1 MTIPAFDAK
10 GTSSGT
16 VLFWVRVSPRARRSS
31 VEGVAGGAL
40 RVRLSAPPVEGRAN
54 DELCRLLAECL
65 NIPESAVRIVRGRH
79 GRLKQVEVR
88 GSALDSV
95 LGLARIIP
103 R

>member
-10 GTSSGT
+10 STPSGT
-16 VLFWVRVSPRARRSS
+16 VLFWVRVSPRARRSA

-40 RVRLSAPPVEGRAN
+40 RVRLAAPPVEGRAN

-65 NIPESAVRIVRGRH
+65 DIPESAVKIVRGRH

-88 GSALDSV
+88 GVSLDSV
-95 LGLARIIP
+95 LDLARTIP
-103 R
+103 P